1 MAHAYVPG
9 LKVLKR
15 TIIKKERKLP
25 IEGEVI
31 VKVNDKVK
39 AEEAIAKAFLPGPV
53 DIINAANKLAID
65 PQELPLFLLKK
76 EGDRVLEG
84 ETIIRY
90 SSFFGL
96 FKQEIKSS
104 ITGTVESIS
113 TSTGQIII
121 RKDPTPIETIAFVDG
136 IIEQVI
142 PKVGAVVKTY
152 GTYIQGIF
160 GIGREKIG
168 KIKVIAN
175 NPNDE
180 INSEKYL
187 EKVEKGDIVVVG
199 SYITK
204 EIIDK
209 LVNIGVVGIISGGID
224 AEIIKD
230 ILGYEIG
237 VAVTGTENIPF
248 TLIITEGFGKISMA
262 LKTFNLLKEADNK
275 RASISGTTQI
285 RAGVIRPEIIIPFIH
300 EIEDIS
306 KIEENKFSTTL
317 EKGVLVRI
325 IREPYFGK
333 IAQIL
338 DLPEEPTLIPTE
350 SKVRIA
356 KIKILETNEEIL
368 YPRANIELIEEN

>member
-15 TIIKKERKLP
+15 TVIKKERKLP

-31 VKVNDKVK
+31 VKIKDKVK
-39 AEEAIAKAFLPGPV
+39 AEDAIAKAFLPGPV

-76 EGDRVLEG
+76 EGERVNEG
-84 ETIIRY
+84 ETIVKY
-90 SSFFGL
+90 SSLFGL

-104 ITGTVESIS
+104 ITGVIESIS
-113 TSTGQIII
+113 ASTGQIVI

-136 IIEQVI
+136 IIEEII
-142 PKVGAVVKTY
+142 PKLGAIVKTY

-168 KIKVIAN
+168 KIKVIVN
-175 NPNDE
+175 NPNE
-180 INSEKYL
+180 EVNNESNL
-187 EKVEKGDIVVVG
+187 ENIEKGDIIVAG

-204 EIIDK
+204 EAIEK
-209 LVNIGVVGIISGGID
+209 LINKGVVGIITGGID
-224 AEIIKD
+224 AQTIKD

-262 LKTFNLLKEADNK
+262 LKTFNLLKEANK
-275 RASISGTTQI
+275 MKASISGATQI
-285 RAGVIRPEIIIPFIH
+285 RAGVIRPEIIIPFLN
-300 EIEDIS
+300 EIEDLT
-306 KIEENKFSTTL
+306 KIQDKEFSTVL
-317 EKGVLVRI
+317 EKGALVRI

-333 IAQIL
+333 IAQIV
-338 DLPEEPTLIPTE
+338 DLPEEPTEIPTG

-356 KIKILETNEEIL
+356 KIKILDTNEEII

>member
-15 TIIKKERKLP
+15 TVIKKERKLP
-25 IEGEVI
+25 IEGNVI
-31 VKVNDKVK
+31 VNVNDKVN
-39 AEEAIAKAFLPGPV
+39 AEDAIAKAFLPGPV

-84 ETIIRY
+84 ETIVKY

-96 FKQEIKSS
+96 FKQEIKST
-104 ITGTVESIS
+104 ITGTIESIS

-136 IIEQVI
+136 IVEEVI
-142 PKVGAVVKTY
+142 PKVGAIIKTY

-160 GIGREKIG
+160 GIGKEKIG

-175 NPNDE
+175 NPQDE
-180 INSEKYL
+180 INNEKFL
-187 EKVEKGDIVVVG
+187 ENVEKGDIVVGG

-209 LVNIGVVGIISGGID
+209 LIELGVLGIITGGID
-224 AEIIKD
+224 AETIKE

-248 TLIITEGFGKISMA
+248 TLIVTEGFGKISMA
-262 LKTFNLLKEADNK
+262 YKTFNLLKESNNK
-275 RASISGTTQI
+275 KASISGATQI
-285 RAGVIRPEIIIPFIH
+285 RAGVIRPEIIIPFLN
-300 EIEDIS
+300 EIEDLT
-306 KIEENKFSTTL
+306 KIEDKQFSTVL
-317 EKGVLVRI
+317 EKGALVRI

-333 IAQIL
+333 IAQII
-338 DLPEEPTLIPTE
+338 DLPEEPTKIPTE

-356 KIKILETNEEIL
+356 KIKILDTNEEII
-368 YPRANIELIEEN
+368 YPLSLIHI

>member
-39 AEEAIAKAFLPGPV
+39 AEDPIAKAFLPGPV

-76 EGDRVLEG
+76 EGDKVVEG
-84 ETIIRY
+84 ETIIKY

-104 ITGTVESIS
+104 ITGTIESIS

-121 RKDPTPIETIAFVDG
+121 RKDPTLIETIAFVDG
-136 IIEQVI
+136 IIEEVI
-142 PKVGAVVKTY
+142 PKVGAIVKTY

-175 NPNDE
+175 DPNDE

-187 EKVEKGDIVVVG
+187 EKVEKGDIVVGG

-204 EIIDK
+204 EIMDK

-224 AEIIKD
+224 AEVIKD

-248 TLIITEGFGKISMA
+248 TLVITEGFGKISMA
-262 LKTFNLLKEADNK
+262 SKTFNLLKEAENK
-275 RASISGTTQI
+275 KASISGATQI
-285 RAGVIRPEIIIPFIH
+285 RAGVIRPEIIIPFID

-306 KIEENKFSTTL
+306 KIDENKFSTAL
-317 EKGVLVRI
+317 QEGALVRI

-333 IAQIL
+333 IAQIIE
-338 DLPEEPTLIPTE
+338 LPEEPTLIPTE

>member
-39 AEEAIAKAFLPGPV
+39 AEDPIAKAFLPGPV

-76 EGDRVLEG
+76 EGDKVVEG
-84 ETIIRY
+84 ETIIKY

-104 ITGTVESIS
+104 ITGTIESIS

-121 RKDPTPIETIAFVDG
+121 RKDPTLIETIAFVDG
-136 IIEQVI
+136 IIEEVI
-142 PKVGAVVKTY
+142 PKVGAIVKTY

-175 NPNDE
+175 DPNDE

-187 EKVEKGDIVVVG
+187 EKVEKGDIVVGG

-204 EIIDK
+204 EIMDK

-224 AEIIKD
+224 AEVIKD

-248 TLIITEGFGKISMA
+248 TLVITEGFGKISMA
-262 LKTFNLLKEADNK
+262 SKTFNLLKEAENK
-275 RASISGTTQI
+275 KASISGATQI
-285 RAGVIRPEIIIPFIH
+285 RAGVIRPEIIIPFID

-306 KIEENKFSTTL
+306 KIDENKFSTAL
-317 EKGVLVRI
+317 QEGALVRI

-333 IAQIL
+333 IAQIIE
-338 DLPEEPTLIPTE
+338 LPEEPTLIPTE

-356 KIKILETNEEIL
+356 KIK
-368 YPRANIELIEEN
+368 